1 MISIFIMAVL
11 YLISLL
17 SQAQENSDQEKQPI
31 TGPSFTSE
39 VKTRRII
46 SGKGNAYF
54 GSQRFG
60 HTKFQESDKD
70 ITFEIIF

>member
-1 MISIFIMAVL
+1 MIRIFIMAVL

-17 SQAQENSDQEKQPI
+17 TQAQENSDQENQLI

-39 VKTRRII
+39 VKTRRMI
-46 SGKGNAYF
+46 SGKDAAYL

-60 HTKFQESDKD
+60 HTKFEVSNKD